1 MTHPVED
8 PMTPTNPVAFAATHA
23 QQRIM
28 IIEQLYPGGSAY
40 HVPFAVRL
48 RGALDE
54 AAFTGAV
61 REVVRRHESLRT
73 VFRTVDGVLG
83 QVVEEDH
90 RIAVDVRDVTAADP
104 SEEELAALV
113 AEAAARPFDLTGR
126 LLRVEL
132 LRLAAD
138 DHVLAVTMHH
148 LISDSWSCGIFVG
161 ELAAAYRALL
171 AGEEIALPEP
181 EVQYVDYAAW
191 HREQLDGARTA
202 ELLGYWRERL
212 EGMPPV
218 LELPADRPRLA
229 VQSFRGSTLPV
240 RLSPETS
247 TAVKRLARTLG
258 ASAFTTLLA
267 AFQAAVGRW
276 TGAEDITV
284 SSGVANRTPQVEGLI
299 GCFINVLLFRT
310 SLAGDPSFAELTA
323 RVGRTVLDGVEH
335 QDLPFDR
342 LVEELAP
349 KRDLSHQPLAQV
361 MFLVQNAPMP
371 DVRLGGLELSTV
383 PVRRKATHLDL
394 NVQLWDSGERF
405 EGVVDYSTDLFDES
419 TIQRMWTQYETLL
432 AAAVRRPEEPVRALP
447 LLRPEDE
454 HTLVTEWN
462 RTAAEVP
469 RALTHELIEAQA
481 ARTPDAPAV
490 VTDAGTLTYG
500 ELNESANRLA
510 RLLIEQGAGPER
522 TVALLLPRSA
532 EIVTAVLAV
541 LKSGAAYV
549 PVDTTMPADRIAYVL
564 SDAAPSAV
572 VTTTAVPAGTTG
584 AAPRLDLDAGDTRAA
599 LARCSAADPA
609 DAERRAPLLADHLAY
624 AIYTSGSTGR
634 PKGVLITHL
643 ALADHLAACRRDYP
657 GLAGSALLHSPVSVD
672 LTVPSLLGPLAM
684 GGRIVVGELDGS
696 LDRLPG
702 GEGRLSFLKITPSH
716 LPILLGLPEEFSP
729 TGDLVIG
736 GELLTAEMVEQWR
749 RRFPGAVVTNEYGPT
764 EATVGCTIQ
773 QIRPGDGALAP
784 GAVPI
789 GRPMSNSRMYVL
801 DRMLRPVPVGVAG
814 ELYTAGIGLA
824 RGYHGRPALT
834 ASAFLPD
841 PFGRPGERMYRTGD
855 LARWSPDGT
864 IDYLGR
870 MDDQVKVRGFRIELG
885 EIESALAALPGI
897 EEVLVNPV
905 EETGDTTLAAY
916 YVPAAGTAATVTEL
930 RAQLRR
936 VLPDYMVP
944 SHFVAMERIPLA
956 VSGKADRKALP
967 PVGSARPSL
976 AAGRLA
982 PRTPLESLLAEVWG
996 SVLNIDGIGV
1006 RDDFFEL
1013 GGYSLAA
1020 TRIAALTAEVFGVE
1034 IPLRDVF
1041 EATDVERQ
1049 AALVEAAGR
1058 EQGVDVLGI
1067 ARLALE
1073 IGELSE
1079 ADVEELLAG
1088 QTR

>member
-1 MTHPVED
+1 MNPTGPMD
-8 PMTPTNPVAFAATHA
+8 PTQPMNAFAVTHA

-48 RGALDE
+48 RGALDR

-83 QVVEEDH
+83 QVVEQDH
-90 RIAVDVRDVTAADP
+90 RLAVDVRDLTGAPP
-104 SEEELAALV
+104 SEEELADLV
-113 AEAAARPFDLTGR
+113 SEAAARPFDLAGR

-148 LISDSWSCGIFVG
+148 LVSDSWSCGIFVG
-161 ELAAAYRALL
+161 ELAAAYRALA
-171 AGEEIALPEP
+171 AGEAVDLPEP

-191 HREQLDGARTA
+191 HRGQLDGARTE

-212 EGMPPV
+212 AGMPPV
-218 LELPADRPRLA
+218 LQLPADRPRPA

-240 RLSPETS
+240 RLSPQTS
-247 TAVKRLARTLG
+247 AAVKALARTLG

-276 TGAEDITV
+276 TGSEDITV

-299 GCFINVLLFRT
+299 GCFINVLLLRT

-383 PVRRKATHLDL
+383 PVRRRATHLDL
-394 NVQLWDSGERF
+394 NVQLWDTGERF

-419 TIQRMWTQYETLL
+419 TVRRMWTQYETLL
-432 AAAVRRPEEPVRALP
+432 AAAAARPEAPLRTLP

-454 HTLVTEWN
+454 HVLVTEWN
-462 RTAAEVP
+462 RTAAKVP
-469 RALTHELIEAQA
+469 DALTHELIEAQA
-481 ARTPDAPAV
+481 ARTPHAPAV
-490 VTDAGTLTYG
+490 VSQAGTLTYG

-510 RLLIEQGAGPER
+510 RLLIERGAGPER

-541 LKSGAAYV
+541 LKSGSAYV
-549 PVDTTMPADRIAYVL
+549 PVDPAMPADRVAYVL
-564 SDAAPSAV
+564 ADAAPSAV
-572 VTTTAVPAGTTG
+572 ITTTAVPAATTG
-584 AAPRLDLDAGDTRAA
+584 AAPRLDLDGADTRAA
-599 LARCSAADPA
+599 LARCAASDPV
-609 DAERRAPLLADHLAY
+609 DAERRAPLRADHLAY

-634 PKGVLITHL
+634 PKGVLISHL
-643 ALADHLAACRRDYP
+643 ALADHLASCRRDYP
-657 GLAGSALLHSPVSVD
+657 GLGGSALLHSPVSVD

-684 GGRIVVGELDGS
+684 GGRIVVGDLDGS
-696 LDRLPG
+696 MERLPRG
-702 GEGRLSFLKITPSH
+702 AGRLSFLKITPSH

-736 GELLTAEMVEQWR
+736 GEQLTAEMVEQWR

-764 EATVGCTIQ
+764 EATVGCVIR
-773 QIRPGDGALAP
+773 QIRPGDGPLAP

-789 GRPMSNSRMYVL
+789 GRPVANSRAYVL
-801 DRMLRPVPVGVAG
+801 DRSLRPVPVGVAG
-814 ELYTAGIGLA
+814 ELYTAGTGLA
-824 RGYHGRPALT
+824 RGYHGRPGLT

-841 PFGRPGERMYRTGD
+841 PFAGPGQRMYRTGD

-864 IDYLGR
+864 LDYLGR

-885 EIESALAALPGI
+885 EIESALAALPGV

-905 EETGDTTLAAY
+905 RDTGDTTLAAY
-916 YVPAAGTAATVTEL
+916 YVPAPGTAATVTEL
-930 RAQLRR
+930 RAGLRR
-936 VLPDYMVP
+936 TLPDYMVP

-967 PVGSARPSL
+967 PVGGARPSL
-976 AAGRLA
+976 AAEHLA

-996 SVLNIDGIGV
+996 SVLNVEGIGV

-1020 TRIAALTAEVFGVE
+1020 TRIAALTADLFGVE

-1058 EQGVDVLGI
+1058 EQGVDVPGI

-1079 ADVEELLAG
+1079 ADVDRLLAAQSG
-1088 QTR
+1088 

>member
-1 MTHPVED
+1 
-8 PMTPTNPVAFAATHA
+8 MTPTHPVAFAATHA

-40 HVPFAVRL
+40 HVPFAARL
-48 RGALDE
+48 RGTLDAAAL
-54 AAFTGAV
+54 TGAV

-90 RIAVDVRDVTAADP
+90 RIVVEVRDLTAARP
-104 SEEELAALV
+104 SEEELAGLV
-113 AEAAARPFDLTGR
+113 SESAARPFDLAGR

-161 ELAAAYRALL
+161 ELAVAYRSLL
-171 AGEEIALPEP
+171 AGEALALPEP

-191 HREQLDGARTA
+191 HRGQLDGARTA
-202 ELLGYWRERL
+202 ELLGFWRERL

-218 LELPADRPRLA
+218 LELPADRPRPA

-267 AFQAAVGRW
+267 GFQAAVGRW
-276 TGAEDITV
+276 TGGDDIVV

-310 SLAGDPSFAELTA
+310 SLAGDPGFAELTA
-323 RVGRTVLDGVEH
+323 RVSRTVLDGVEH

-371 DVRLGGLELSTV
+371 EVRLGDLELSTV
-383 PVRRKATHLDL
+383 PVRREATHLDL

-419 TIQRMWTQYETLL
+419 TVRRMWTQYETLL
-432 AAAVRRPEEPVRALP
+432 AAAVSRPEEPVRTLP

-469 RALTHELIEAQA
+469 DALTHELIETQA
-481 ARTPDAPAV
+481 LRTPDAPAV
-490 VTDAGTLTYG
+490 VWDTGTLTYR

-510 RLLIEQGAGPER
+510 RLLIERGAGPER
-522 TVALLLPRSA
+522 TVALLLPRSP
-532 EIVTAVLAV
+532 EIITAVLAV

-564 SDAAPSAV
+564 ADAAPSAV
-572 VTTTAVPAGTTG
+572 VTTSAMPAGTTG
-584 AAPRLDLDAGDTRAA
+584 AAPRLDLDAGETRAA
-599 LARCSAADPA
+599 LARYPAADPVDA
-609 DAERRAPLLADHLAY
+609 DRRAPLLAGHLAY

-672 LTVPSLLGPLAM
+672 LTVPSLLGPLAL
-684 GGRIVVGELDGS
+684 GGRIVIGELDGS
-696 LDRLPG
+696 LDRLPR

-749 RRFPGAVVTNEYGPT
+749 RRSPGAVVTNEYGPT
-764 EATVGCTIQ
+764 EATVGCTFLQ
-773 QIRPGDGALAP
+773 VRPEDPALAP

-789 GRPMSNSRMYVL
+789 GRPMSNSRAYVL
-801 DRMLRPVPVGVAG
+801 DRTLRPVPVGVTG
-814 ELYTAGIGLA
+814 ELYTAGAGLA

-834 ASAFLPD
+834 ASTFLPD
-841 PFGRPGERMYRTGD
+841 PFGEPGQRMYRTGD
-855 LARWSPDGT
+855 LARWSADGS

-885 EIESALAALPGI
+885 EIESALAALPGV
-897 EEVLVNPV
+897 EEVIVNPV
-905 EETGDTTLAAY
+905 QETGDTTLAAY
-916 YVPAAGTAATVTEL
+916 YVPAPGTAVTVTEL
-930 RAQLRR
+930 RTLLRR

-976 AAGRLA
+976 EAERLA

-1006 RDDFFEL
+1006 RDDFFDL

-1020 TRIAALTAEVFGVE
+1020 TRIAALTTEVFGVE

-1058 EQGVDVLGI
+1058 EQGVDVEGI

-1079 ADVEELLAG
+1079 ADVEGLLAG
-1088 QTR
+1088 QPQ